1 MTTDFSARDEDDL
14 VREIAAG
21 SHEALAELYD
31 RHVGPIF
38 AMARRL
44 AGDRQMAEE
53 VVQDTFLI
61 LWNRAELYDP
71 ASGSVGVWL
80 RSIARNRA
88 IDRHRAA
95 ARRPH
100 LVPASRWSDNGE
112 ADDATLDRMTDTRP
126 VVGGSAPPLDP
137 EDAAVSAWTV
147 SRIQDALDEMP
158 DDERVVI
165 VMAYDEDL
173 TQSEIA
179 TQLGWPI
186 GTVKSR
192 TRRALRRLQSVLGPD
207 LAEDRPAEASVAA
220 GGGTDGAR

>member
-1 MTTDFSARDEDDL
+1 MTTDFSARDEEDL
-14 VREIAAG
+14 VREVAAG

-44 AGDRQMAEE
+44 AGDRQLAEE

-71 ASGSVGVWL
+71 ASGSVAVWL

-95 ARRPH
+95 ARRPN
-100 LVPASRWSDNGE
+100 LVPASRWSGNGE
-112 ADDATLDRMTDTRP
+112 ADDATMDRIADTGA
-126 VVGGSAPPLDP
+126 VIGGSVPPLDP
-137 EDAAVSAWTV
+137 EEAAVSAWTV

-158 DDERVVI
+158 DEERVVI

-192 TRRALRRLQSVLGPD
+192 TRRALRRLQAVLGPD
-207 LAEDRPAEASVAA
+207 LAEGRLSMASVAV
-220 GGGTDGAR
+220 GGGPDGAR

>member
-1 MTTDFSARDEDDL
+1 MPTVSSARDEDNL
-14 VREIAAG
+14 VREVAAG

-31 RHVGPIF
+31 RHAGAIF

-44 AGDRQMAEE
+44 AGDRQLAEE

-71 ASGSVGVWL
+71 ESGSVGGWL
-80 RSIARNRA
+80 RSIARNRT

-95 ARRPH
+95 ARRPN

-112 ADDATLDRMTDTRP
+112 ADDVTLDRMADNGP
-126 VVGGSAPPLDP
+126 VVGGSEPPVDP
-137 EDAAVSAWTV
+137 EGAALSAWTV
-147 SRIQDALDEMP
+147 SRIQDALVEMP
-158 DDERVVI
+158 HEERVVI

-179 TQLGWPI
+179 AQLGWPI

-192 TRRALRRLQSVLGPD
+192 TRRALRRLQAVLAPD
-207 LAEDRPAEASVAA
+207 LAEDRRAPASVAP
-220 GGGTDGAR
+220 GGMDAAR